1 LLRKKYLNSKAYA
14 ENAILKYLHS
24 KAEVWNLHTML
35 YARNDPPGTLIEP
48 GQLNRRL
55 ANDTRYTLKND
66 ALTGNEDS
74 TSSTGNF
81 LHPRDLRERVLEK
94 NVDWNILAHLEGKKN
109 ISAHKSKIKEKHTK
123 AHENQNIED
132 RGGFPSAYVISDEI
146 MQIRSIAGKTG
157 AANYIRER
165 MNLYGLGYDLAKYLM
180 EALFH
185 AAKMD
190 KGMLP
195 LIIGIGTRMCMNNDL
210 AESEISEIQT
220 FSQSLQSISD
230 SDIEILADN
239 AAKLLIADQGYNE
252 MLIFVSTFIRN
263 TQ

>member
-1 LLRKKYLNSKAYA
+1 
-14 ENAILKYLHS
+14 
-24 KAEVWNLHTML
+24 
-35 YARNDPPGTLIEP
+35 
-48 GQLNRRL
+48 
-55 ANDTRYTLKND
+55 
-66 ALTGNEDS
+66 
-74 TSSTGNF
+74 
-81 LHPRDLRERVLEK
+81 
-94 NVDWNILAHLEGKKN
+94 VDWNILVHLEGKKN
-109 ISAHKSKIKEKHTK
+109 ISAHKSKIKEQHTK
-123 AHENQNIED
+123 APENQNIED

-195 LIIGIGTRMCMNNDL
+195 LIIGVGARMIMNNNL

-239 AAKLLIADQGYNE
+239 AAKLLIENQGYNE
-252 MLIFVSTFIRN
+252 MLIFFSTFIRN
-263 TQ
+263 TR